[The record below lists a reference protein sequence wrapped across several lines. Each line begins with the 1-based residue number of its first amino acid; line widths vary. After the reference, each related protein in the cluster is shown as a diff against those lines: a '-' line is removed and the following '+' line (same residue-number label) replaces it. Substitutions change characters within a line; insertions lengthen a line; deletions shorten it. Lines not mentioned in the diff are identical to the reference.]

1 MDIVMFVVCS
11 FAVYRV
17 ATDFAWMTGPFHLFE
32 YARGWVIQKFGFY
45 HWITEGFQCPICLSF
60 WIASPIIYTHG
71 VVEWLGVAGASA
83 ILARAFPPRD

>member
-32 YARGWVIQKFGFY
+32 YARGWVI
-45 HWITEGFQCPICLSF
+45 
-60 WIASPIIYTHG
+60 
-71 VVEWLGVAGASA
+71 
-83 ILARAFPPRD
+83 